1 MPTLADMQSRYQQ
14 ALEPVYGQREARSIT
29 QWVLEDVLHL
39 QGVRLVMDR
48 FLILTS
54 HQQEVLE
61 AHLQRLLTHE
71 PVQYILGY
79 AEFHGL
85 KFKVNPSVLI
95 PRPETEELV
104 DWILAD
110 VQQANAAI
118 IDIGT
123 GSGCIPIALK
133 RSRPDYTVFA
143 VDISADALAIAKE
156 NAALNA
162 TDVNFAQMDILSD
175 TPAGK
180 YNVIVSNPPYIGHEE
195 KSEMSQNVLDFEPH
209 IALFADDPLVFY
221 KRIAA
226 IAPHI
231 LNERGAV
238 YLEISEYRA
247 ADTVAIFEQAGFQA
261 EIKKDMTG
269 RERMVR
275 ASR

>member
-61 AHLQRLLTHE
+61 DHLRRLLAHE
-71 PVQYILGY
+71 PVQYVLGY
-79 AEFHGL
+79 AEFHGW
-85 KFKVNPSVLI
+85 KFKVNQAVLI

-104 DWILAD
+104 DWVLAD
-110 VQQANAAI
+110 VQKANAAI

-123 GSGCIPIALK
+123 GSGCIPVALK
-133 RSRPDYTVFA
+133 RSRPDYIVSA
-143 VDISADALAIAKE
+143 VDVSADALAVAKE
-156 NAALNA
+156 NAAQNNA
-162 TDVNFAQMDILSD
+162 EVTFSQMDILSQQ
-175 TPAGK
+175 PAGR
-180 YNVIVSNPPYIGHEE
+180 YDVIVSNPPYIGHEE
-195 KSEMSQNVLDFEPH
+195 KDAMSQNVLGFEPH
-209 IALFADDPLVFY
+209 IALFAEDPLIFY

-226 IAPHI
+226 IAPQL
-231 LNERGAV
+231 LNEGGSV

-247 ADTVAIFEQAGFQA
+247 ADTVAIFEKAGFQTVV
-261 EIKKDMTG
+261 KKDLTG

-275 ASR
+275 VSR